1 MGKITSLFL
10 EQWRT
15 LLSSKLRRA
24 SRFWALLIALIF
36 LGAHDFQILFIVH
49 MIFVV
54 ALYLSAL
61 LNTCMDVTKHTPHED
76 LILYKVVHLSDDIH
90 GCDADIST

>member
-10 EQWRT
+10 EQWRM

-36 LGAHDFQILFIVH
+36 LGAHNFQILFIVH
-49 MIFVV
+49 IIFVV

-61 LNTCMDVTKHTPHED
+61 LNTCMDVTHIFHMKA
-76 LILYKVVHLSDDIH
+76 LILLQSIALV
-90 GCDADIST
+90 